1 MKTIATNIVC
11 TLFYRCYVVWSGF
24 IVFFFQEIF
33 FSKQVFADTS
43 TEVPIIGTATLP
55 YNFSPWGMFL
65 NADPVVKVVIIG
77 LIFASIM
84 TWAIGLAKNL
94 ELGTEKRNL
103 QRALEGLNEV
113 STLTEGIR
121 HLYNGQGV
129 PELFAQALERELY
142 LSSTSFSPEGIKER
156 IALRLGRLEAAVGR
170 DMARGIGILASIGST
185 APFVGLFGTVWGI
198 MDSFIGI
205 SKAQITSL
213 AVVSPGIAESLLV
226 TAIGL
231 ITAVPAVVIYNFF
244 ARSVAGYRAL
254 LADISS
260 EILQLVSRDLD
271 QRCASGALSTQS
283 QQLLLNMVE

>member
-1 MKTIATNIVC
+1 MKTITTNIVR
-11 TLFYRCYVVWSGF
+11 TLFYRCSIVWGGF
-24 IVFFFQEIF
+24 IVFFFQEVF
-33 FSKQVFADTS
+33 FSRRVFADTS

-77 LIFASIM
+77 LVFASIM

-129 PELFAQALERELY
+129 SELFAQALERELY

-156 IALRLGRLEAAVGR
+156 IALRLGRLEAAVGQ

-260 EILQLVSRDLD
+260 EILQLISRDLD